1 MLVLC
6 PLATETL
13 RWWCA
18 AHTPCPVDA
27 AVQVSRA
34 RWICAAR
41 GKGTGNCNTWGLAAL
56 VWHRRRL
63 PLPVLVLRCA
73 AAQPGRGPKNPWLST
88 RALPCE
94 CVAPNSQGWGR
105 KHPAG
110 TQGLKRGLR
119 VHPLLGAC
127 TPHVAPRARVPLF
140 RPPRPLPHWDAVV
153 HGGTLLLAPAGN
165 AWLAASRIIPLAE
178 L

>member
-1 MLVLC
+1 MNGSRPTVLVLC
-6 PLATETL
+6 PLATATL

-63 PLPVLVLRCA
+63 PLPVLVSSR
-73 AAQPGRGPKNPWLST
+73 RGPKNPWLST

-94 CVAPNSQGWGR
+94 CVAPNSQGWGP

-140 RPPRPLPHWDAVV
+140 RPPPPCPRAAA
-153 HGGTLLLAPAGN
+153 TLGCCG
-165 AWLAASRIIPLAE
+165 AWRYLAAGACW
-178 L
+178 